1 VIPTELAK
9 SSIAEFLPIGKNCAT
24 TKRADLISAPCSNRN
39 QDDKVRRQK
48 NKTTTIRE
56 SSMKKLLLAS
66 AVSALAAG
74 GAFAEDINIGIL
86 LGFTGPIESI
96 TPFMADGAEMAMSE
110 VNAGGGILAG
120 TMVHGIR
127 ADSACIDSA
136 VAQASAERL
145 VTSDNVVAIM
155 GADCS
160 GVTRAVLEN
169 VAMANGIPMI
179 SPSATSPGFSTFD
192 SGGLFYRTAPSDAR
206 QGQVLADILMR
217 RGITSV
223 ATTHTNNDY
232 GLGLATA
239 FNEAFAAAGGTV
251 TATVPHEEAKGDY
264 SAEVGALAS
273 AGGEALMVLG
283 YVDGG
288 GSMIR
293 TAYELGAFDQ
303 FFAGDGVYSEELL
316 ANIGDA
322 AGGLVGTI
330 PWATGDAADRF
341 VEVYTEAGINGASSY
356 VAESYDAA
364 ALLMFAAQAA
374 GEASPA
380 GIAANVLNVANAP
393 GEEIFAGDLARGIEI
408 LAAGGEIDYQ
418 GATNVELIGFGE
430 ASGSFRE
437 YNVVDGEFTT
447 VQFH

>member
-1 VIPTELAK
+1 
-9 SSIAEFLPIGKNCAT
+9 
-24 TKRADLISAPCSNRN
+24 
-39 QDDKVRRQK
+39 
-48 NKTTTIRE
+48 
-56 SSMKKLLLAS
+56 MKKLLLAS

-74 GAFAEDINIGIL
+74 GAFADDINIGIL
-86 LGFTGPIESI
+86 LGFTGPLESI
-96 TPFMADGAEMAMSE
+96 TPMMAEGAELAISE
-110 VNAGGGILAG
+110 VNAAGGILSG
-120 TMVHGIR
+120 TMIHGIR
-127 ADSACIDSA
+127 ADSSCIDSS
-136 VAQASAERL
+136 VAQAAAERL

-169 VAMANGIPMI
+169 VAMTNGIPMI
-179 SPSATSPGFSTFD
+179 SPSATSPGFSDFD
-192 SGGLFYRTAPSDAR
+192 SGGLFFRTSPSDAR
-206 QGQVLADILMR
+206 QGQVLADILVR

-239 FNEAFAAAGGTV
+239 FNDAFTAAGGTV

-293 TAYELGAFDQ
+293 TSYDLGAFDQ
-303 FFAGDGVYSEELL
+303 FFIGDGVYSDDLL
-316 ANIGDA
+316 PRIGDA
-322 AGGLVGTI
+322 AAGLVGTV
-330 PWATGDAADRF
+330 PWATGDAAARF
-341 VEVYTEAGINGASSY
+341 VDVYTAAGINGASSY

-364 ALLMFAAQAA
+364 ALLMLAAQAA
-374 GEASPA
+374 GEATPA

-393 GEEIFAGDLARGIEI
+393 GEEILAGDLARGLEI
-408 LAAGGEIDYQ
+408 LAAGGEINYQ

-430 ASGSFRE
+430 ASGSYRE
-437 YNVVDGEFTT
+437 FNVVDGAFET

>member
-1 VIPTELAK
+1 
-9 SSIAEFLPIGKNCAT
+9 
-24 TKRADLISAPCSNRN
+24 
-39 QDDKVRRQK
+39 
-48 NKTTTIRE
+48 
-56 SSMKKLLLAS
+56 MKKLVLAS

-74 GAFAEDINIGIL
+74 GAFADDINIGVL

-96 TPFMADGAEMAMSE
+96 TPFMADGADLAMSE
-110 VNAGGGILAG
+110 VNDAGGILGG
-120 TMVHGIR
+120 TMVHGVR
-127 ADSACIDSA
+127 ADSSCIDSA

-179 SPSATSPGFSTFD
+179 SPSATSPGFSSFD

-206 QGQVLADILMR
+206 QGQVLSDILVR
-217 RGITSV
+217 RGIMSV

-239 FNEAFAAAGGTV
+239 FNAAFEAAGGTV

-288 GSMIR
+288 GSMMR
-293 TAYELGAFDQ
+293 TSYDLGAFDQ

-316 ANIGDA
+316 ANTGEA
-322 AGGLVGTI
+322 SEGMVGTI
-330 PWATGDAADRF
+330 PWATGDAADLF
-341 VEVYTEAGINGASSY
+341 VALYEAAGINGASSF
-356 VAESYDAA
+356 VAESYDAT
-364 ALLMFAAQAA
+364 ALIMLAAQAA
-374 GEASPA
+374 GEATPA
-380 GIAANVLNVANAP
+380 GIAANILNVANAP
-393 GEEIFAGDLARGIEI
+393 GEIIYAGDLARGLQI
-408 LAAGGEIDYQ
+408 LADGGEIDYQ

-430 ASGSFRE
+430 ASGSYRE
-437 YNVVDGEFTT
+437 YVVQDGDFET

>member
-1 VIPTELAK
+1 
-9 SSIAEFLPIGKNCAT
+9 
-24 TKRADLISAPCSNRN
+24 
-39 QDDKVRRQK
+39 
-48 NKTTTIRE
+48 
-56 SSMKKLLLAS
+56 MKKLLLAS

-86 LGFTGPIESI
+86 LGFTGPLEQI
-96 TPFMADGAEMAMSE
+96 TPMMADGAELAISE
-110 VNAGGGILAG
+110 VNAGGGILGG
-120 TMVHGIR
+120 TMVHSVR
-127 ADSACIDSA
+127 ADSTCVDSSA
-136 VAQASAERL
+136 AQAAAERL

-192 SGGLFYRTAPSDAR
+192 SGGLFYRTSPSDAR
-206 QGQVLADILMR
+206 QGQVLADILIG
-217 RGITSV
+217 RGIMSV

-239 FNEAFAAAGGTV
+239 FNDAFTAAGGTV

-273 AGGEALMVLG
+273 AGGDALMVLG

-293 TAYELGAFDQ
+293 TAYDLGAFDQ
-303 FFAGDGVYSEELL
+303 FFIGDGVYSEELFDSL
-316 ANIGDA
+316 GEI
-322 AGGLVGTI
+322 AGGIVGTV
-330 PWATGDAADRF
+330 PWAVGAAADRF
-341 VEVYTEAGINGASSY
+341 VEVYTAAGVNGASSY

-364 ALLMFAAQAA
+364 ALLMLAAQAA
-374 GEASPA
+374 GEATPA
-380 GIAANVLNVANAP
+380 GIAANVLAVANAP
-393 GEEIFAGDLARGIEI
+393 GEEIFSGELARGLEI

-437 YNVVDGEFTT
+437 YTVQDGQVTT